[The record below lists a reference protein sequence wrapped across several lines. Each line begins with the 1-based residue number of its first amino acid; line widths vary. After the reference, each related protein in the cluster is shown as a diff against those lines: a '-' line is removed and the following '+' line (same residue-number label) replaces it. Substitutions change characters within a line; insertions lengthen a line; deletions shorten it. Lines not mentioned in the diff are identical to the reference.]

1 MSNGIGKNPLLDISK
16 VYLEQIAEKKDD
28 SYLEPDMKKR
38 QKNNEKARKDM
49 EKMGTSMKNP
59 HFEENQQGWDSVNSL
74 TDAFKEMQEV
84 EHVDEM
90 IDPKGAARMDAA
102 KGKKKETEDET
113 NKRLMLGK
121 HSPAVKYAK
130 TQKEGLDPVG
140 KEDGDVNNDGKK
152 DKTDKYLMN
161 RRKAIGSAIKNKM
174 GTMKKEETEAAEYIE
189 TVAKVKEAERQND
202 IKRWVQKESRSSNW
216 RNDLSEVMT
225 DDIDSKPIKEKNVQN
240 KIKINPKLGEAV
252 EEIGGTLIEAIEI
265 DEMDFIIES
274 VYDELLEEGYAE
286 DDVEFAIEK
295 ALNEAEVTMGHDSY
309 GPQKGA
315 PERTRDKLKKKAKGF
330 LGKVAVKAYNKARD
344 AKAAASP
351 MFQRIKT
358 SAKRGVRKAALK
370 VADKL
375 KEENVGEAVY
385 GGTPEK
391 KKDDRMIVTN
401 ADRKANTP
409 AYQAYKAGNKKY
421 KSADH
426 MNEGDG
432 DPCWDSHKQVGMK
445 KKGGKMVPNCVP
457 KNEEVE
463 VEGYEPMTPE
473 RKLRV
478 DRAKRNAYDND
489 QRAQRS
495 GDNKEAD
502 KQFKRRMAMD
512 SKTKMKKEEVENIE
526 ELHKG
531 RHGQSE
537 KEYQDSRSDAGKMV
551 SGDSKMS
558 GSRYAQG
565 RRTSS
570 DAGPQTAGGSQKPAS
585 QGKMDSGSRTDLT
598 FRKAALKKKAAEMKE
613 DASMT
618 PQEIALQKKK
628 AMLDRMIAQRRQ
640 QGLNKTKKSEAPT
653 KAMGEEVG
661 CTHTHKGK
669 ECPVHGKKDCSS
681 MKEATEDSLKDRRME
696 RGGVDGNNRYNKPV
710 SNTPN
715 TFGKKKPKYDG
726 MSALEKVKASIRA
739 KHGQG
744 AIKEDAKM
752 AKQSDEKLAALH
764 KQVSGSD
771 QSLPSN
777 QFMMKRVTKEMNRRK
792 KAT

>member
-1 MSNGIGKNPLLDISK
+1 MSNGIGKNPLNDISK
-16 VYLEQIAEKKDD
+16 VYLTQVAEKKDD

-38 QKNNEKARKDM
+38 QKNNEKARK
-49 EKMGTSMKNP
+49 ELAKGPQMKNP
-59 HFEENQQGWDSVNSL
+59 HFEEKQQGWDSVNSL
-74 TDAFKEMQEV
+74 TDAFKGMQEGK
-84 EHVDEM
+84 VDTGKSADTKATARNDRNNPVKGDSGFGKFARATFDRQKEGQSLATGKDSAASEM
-90 IDPKGAARMDAA
+90 RRKAHAQRRGVKKEELELDENRRAARAA
-102 KGKKKETEDET
+102 GGYKDDSKKQTDPSKDGFTGISGSIKDIMRQNKEIEAR
-113 NKRLMLGK
+113 NKAK
-121 HSPAVKYAK
+121 AK
-130 TQKEGLDPVG
+130 TEGLDPVG

-161 RRKAIGSAIKNKM
+161 RRKAIGSAIKGKM
-174 GTMKKEETEAAEYIE
+174 SSMKKEETEAAEYIE

-225 DDIDSKPIKEKNVQN
+225 DDIDSKPIKEKNVNN
-240 KIKINPKLGEAV
+240 KIKINPKLGEAI

-265 DEMDFIIES
+265 DEIDYVIES
-274 VYDELLEEGYAE
+274 VYSELIEEGYAE

-351 MFQRIKT
+351 MVQRIKT

-401 ADRKANTP
+401 ADKKANTP

-478 DRAKRNAYDND
+478 DRAKRGAYDKD
-489 QRAQRS
+489 QRAQHQ
-495 GDNKEAD
+495 GDKKEAD

-512 SKTKMKKEEVENIE
+512 SKTKMKEE
-526 ELHKG
+526 
-531 RHGQSE
+531 
-537 KEYQDSRSDAGKMV
+537 
-551 SGDSKMS
+551 
-558 GSRYAQG
+558 
-565 RRTSS
+565 
-570 DAGPQTAGGSQKPAS
+570 
-585 QGKMDSGSRTDLT
+585 
-598 FRKAALKKKAAEMKE
+598 
-613 DASMT
+613 ASMS
-618 PQEIALQKKK
+618 PQEIQLQKRK
-628 AMLDRMIAQRRQ
+628 AMLDRMIAQKRQ
-640 QGLNKTKKSEAPT
+640 QGLSKTKKSEAPT
-653 KAMGEEVG
+653 KAMGEGME
-661 CTHTHKGK
+661 CDHSMKGK

-681 MKEATEDSLKDRRME
+681 MKEATEDSLRDRRME

-777 QFMMKRVTKEMNRRK
+777 QFMMKRVSKEMNRRK

>member
-1 MSNGIGKNPLLDISK
+1 MSNGIDKNPLLDISK
-16 VYLEQIAEKKDD
+16 VYLTQVAEKKDD

-38 QKNNEKARKDM
+38 QKNNEKARK
-49 EKMGTSMKNP
+49 ELAKGPQMKNP
-59 HFEENQQGWDSVNSL
+59 HFEEKRQEWDSGIVNSL
-74 TDAFKEMQEV
+74 AGAYKAMQEV

-90 IDPKGAARMDAA
+90 IDPKGAVRMDAA
-102 KGKKKETEDET
+102 KGKKKETQDEID
-113 NKRLMLGK
+113 KRLMLGK

-152 DKTDKYLMN
+152 NTKTDKYLMN

-174 GTMKKEETEAAEYIE
+174 SSMKKEETEAAEYIE
-189 TVAKVKEAERQND
+189 TVAKVKEVERQND

-225 DDIDSKPIKEKNVQN
+225 DDIDSKPIKEKNVKN
-240 KIKINPKLGEAV
+240 KIKINPKLGEAI
-252 EEIGGTLIEAIEI
+252 EEIGGTVV
-265 DEMDFIIES
+265 EM
-274 VYDELLEEGYAE
+274 
-286 DDVEFAIEK
+286 VE
-295 ALNEAEVTMGHDSY
+295 VD
-309 GPQKGA
+309 
-315 PERTRDKLKKKAKGF
+315 
-330 LGKVAVKAYNKARD
+330 
-344 AKAAASP
+344 
-351 MFQRIKT
+351 
-358 SAKRGVRKAALK
+358 
-370 VADKL
+370 
-375 KEENVGEAVY
+375 EAVY
-385 GGTPEK
+385 GGTPAK
-391 KKDDRMIVTN
+391 KEDDRMTVTN
-401 ADRKANTP
+401 ADKKANTP
-409 AYQAYKAGNKKY
+409 AYRAYKAGNKKY

-463 VEGYEPMTPE
+463 VEEYVDFLITEGYDCSDLTWDDMYEE
-473 RKLRV
+473 YQSLDEGLRSAV
-478 DRAKRNAYDND
+478 KRLL
-489 QRAQRS
+489 
-495 GDNKEAD
+495 GK
-502 KQFKRRMAMD
+502 
-512 SKTKMKKEEVENIE
+512 KKEEPAKPMSRGDQLRKKYNVGPEKSDTSAKAQILKKTRAKAERDQKEFGGSRYSKGVADRSKAAHERQLKGGYSKYGADDARGSGNKARKRAAALTKEELEQIE

-537 KEYQDSRSDAGKMV
+537 KEYQDSRSDAGKMI
-551 SGDSKMS
+551 SGDSKGS
-558 GSRYAQG
+558 GANYSYRAKN
-565 RRTSS
+565 T
-570 DAGPQTAGGSQKPAS
+570 GPNPAGGSKKP
-585 QGKMDSGSRTDLT
+585 QGQARMGSKDRAYLKM
-598 FRKAALKKKAAEMKE
+598 RKANLRKE
-613 DASMT
+613 EASMT
-618 PQEIALQKKK
+618 PQELQLQKKK
-628 AMLDRMIAQRRQ
+628 AMVDRMIAQKRQ
-640 QGLNKTKKSEAPT
+640 QSLNKAKKTEPPA
-653 KAMGEEVG
+653 KAMG
-661 CTHTHKGK
+661 
-669 ECPVHGKKDCSS
+669 
-681 MKEATEDSLKDRRME
+681 EATEDSLRDRRME
-696 RGGVDGNNRYNKPV
+696 RGGLGGNQRYNKPV

>member
-1 MSNGIGKNPLLDISK
+1 MSNGIGKNPLNDISQI
-16 VYLEQIAEKKDD
+16 YLNQVAEGKKKKDD
-28 SYLEPDMKKR
+28 TYLEPDMEKR
-38 QKNNEKARKDM
+38 QKNNEKARK
-49 EKMGTSMKNP
+49 ELAKGPQMKNP
-59 HFEENQQGWDSVNSL
+59 HFEEKQQGWDAVNSL
-74 TDAFKEMQEV
+74 TDVYKNMSKGTDE
-84 EHVDEM
+84 VDEAM
-90 IDPKGAARMDAA
+90 SSYDRNRKRAAQRAADRNAARAA
-102 KGKKKETEDET
+102 GKTGVVPGVGYVTPNKERETYTDEKGTTRHKS
-113 NKRLMLGK
+113 G
-121 HSPAVKYAK
+121 AK
-130 TQKEGLDPVG
+130 MEGLDPVG
-140 KEDGDVNNDGKK
+140 NEDGDVNNDGKK

-174 GTMKKEETEAAEYIE
+174 STMKKEETEAAEYIE

-216 RNDLSEVMT
+216 RQDLSEIMI
-225 DDIDSKPIKEKNVQN
+225 DDEDSKPIKEKNVKN
-240 KIKINPKLGEAV
+240 KIKINPKLGEAI
-252 EEIGGTLIEAIEI
+252 EQIGGTIV
-265 DEMDFIIES
+265 EM
-274 VYDELLEEGYAE
+274 
-286 DDVEFAIEK
+286 VE
-295 ALNEAEVTMGHDSY
+295 
-309 GPQKGA
+309 
-315 PERTRDKLKKKAKGF
+315 
-330 LGKVAVKAYNKARD
+330 
-344 AKAAASP
+344 
-351 MFQRIKT
+351 
-358 SAKRGVRKAALK
+358 
-370 VADKL
+370 
-375 KEENVGEAVY
+375 VGEAVY
-385 GGTPEK
+385 GGEPEK

-401 ADRKANTP
+401 ADKKANTP
-409 AYQAYKAGNKKY
+409 AYRAYKAGNKKY

-426 MNEGDG
+426 MG
-432 DPCWDSHKQVGMK
+432 
-445 KKGGKMVPNCVP
+445 
-457 KNEEVE
+457 
-463 VEGYEPMTPE
+463 
-473 RKLRV
+473 
-478 DRAKRNAYDND
+478 
-489 QRAQRS
+489 
-495 GDNKEAD
+495 
-502 KQFKRRMAMD
+502 
-512 SKTKMKKEEVENIE
+512 EEVENIE

-640 QGLNKTKKSEAPT
+640 QGLNKVKKSEAPA
-653 KAMGEEVG
+653 KAMGEETE
-661 CTHTHKGK
+661 CDHSMKGK

-681 MKEATEDSLKDRRME
+681 MKEATEDSLRDRRME
-696 RGGVDGNNRYNKPV
+696 RGGVGGNQRYNKPV

-715 TFGKKKPKYDG
+715 TFGKKKPATGG

-764 KQVSGSD
+764 KQVSASD

-777 QFMMKRVTKEMNRRK
+777 QFMMKRVSKEMNRRK
-792 KAT
+792 NAT